1 MQVVDAEEW
10 EDALNSSM
18 LLADMF
24 EVDTECV
31 GDRLGQVDLL
41 LEQVRPAT
49 RVPFCITSKRLRA
62 AALYRHGIVWRTS
75 ALLCCN
81 A

>member
-1 MQVVDAEEW
+1 MVDAEEW
-10 EDALNSSM
+10 EEALNSSM

-41 LEQVRPAT
+41 LEQVLPSHTTPPLTTNSAT
-49 RVPFCITSKRLRA
+49 TTYIHAPL
-62 AALYRHGIVWRTS
+62 
-75 ALLCCN
+75 
-81 A
+81 